1 MPVVGTGDW
10 RSKLI
15 SLAQFSVAIV
25 AVVSVVSMITLN
37 PFWLLT
43 FTVVQGLL
51 FLALALYVVVVIFAQ
66 RALVE
71 EDFETGEIIFR
82 EGEIGQHLYVIKSG
96 QVEIL
101 TSAGGK
107 LERIKELGAGD
118 HFGEMALL
126 GDHPRTATVRTL
138 SPVVL
143 LKMAR
148 GPFAALYT
156 SLPGVQA
163 HFKEVWQARLE
174 ELRAIK
180 SGR

>member
-1 MPVVGTGDW
+1 
-10 RSKLI
+10 
-15 SLAQFSVAIV
+15 
-25 AVVSVVSMITLN
+25 
-37 PFWLLT
+37 
-43 FTVVQGLL
+43 
-51 FLALALYVVVVIFAQ
+51 
-66 RALVE
+66 
-71 EDFETGEIIFR
+71 
-82 EGEIGQHLYVIKSG
+82 
-96 QVEIL
+96 VEIL
-101 TSAGGK
+101 TSGPGGK

-156 SLPGVQA
+156 SLPGVQT

-174 ELRAIK
+174 ELNRLKANTV
-180 SGR
+180 RR